1 MWGHLGY
8 LAGAQSGP
16 TPYPV
21 NSPEIRAQFSPHIHK
36 IFDLG
41 PNWACW
47 LGPNWDP
54 LTTQQSA
61 QKPKFSLAH
70 VSIPYP
76 NWGPTVIAS
85 WGPIGAHS
93 IPSKQPRNPS
103 PVYPTNPHN
112 IRRGAQQGLLDEA
125 QLGPTPYPANSPET
139 QAQFSPTHPRNIRRG
154 AQLGLLAGAQLG
166 PNPYPANSPE
176 TQAQF
181 SPHIHAISDVG
192 PNCAC

>member
-1 MWGHLGY
+1 MNVVVYYRLVKKSPGLFGWGPVGTH
-8 LAGAQSGP
+8 SI
-16 TPYPV
+16 PYPV
-21 NSPEIRAQFSPHIHK
+21 NRPQTRAQFSPHIHT

-70 VSIPYP
+70 VLIPYP
-76 NWGPTVIAS
+76 KWGPTGLAS

-93 IPSKQPRNPS
+93 IPSKQRRNPS

-112 IRRGAQQGLLDEA
+112 IRRGSQQGLLAEA
-125 QLGPTPYPANSPET
+125 QLGPT
-139 QAQFSPTHPRNIRRG
+139 
-154 AQLGLLAGAQLG
+154 
-166 PNPYPANSPE
+166 PYPANSPE

-192 PNCAC
+192 PNWAC